1 MAAAAPDPFRSADPL
16 LLPLAIVPWQK
27 QGTKKYVHC
36 SKIFCANFLLLPMWA
51 SSATAQH
58 SKQDS
63 HTISPVSRESW
74 RHRGWWWKHWGNNSE
89 KTLEPPSDE
98 MSGRGDFKRHI
109 RKLFKLR
116 LQPFTSMKL
125 TLIIWFRLDR
135 YKNCIFRGK
144 ENKEPFIQMEL
155 GKMKI

>member
-1 MAAAAPDPFRSADPL
+1 MF
-16 LLPLAIVPWQK
+16 
-27 QGTKKYVHC
+27 
-36 SKIFCANFLLLPMWA
+36 KIFCANFVLLPLLG
-51 SSATAQH
+51 QYQ
-58 SKQDS
+58 KQDS
-63 HTISPVSRESW
+63 HRISPVSRDATAADDENT
-74 RHRGWWWKHWGNNSE
+74 GGDNSE

-116 LQPFTSMKL
+116 LQPFTSVKL